1 MYTMD
6 IKPNPNLKLRASPF
20 HRGEQTIQEKLGV
33 REQMER
39 FGSRVIRDH
48 MPQQHRDFYQQLP
61 FIFGGHGDKDG
72 WPWASILFNKPGFI
86 QSPDEYS
93 LHLNTHPVVG
103 DPLLK
108 AMDGNTKL
116 GLLGIELETRRRNR
130 LATHITAST
139 DKQIQLS
146 IDQSFGNCPQYIQK
160 REYEFIDPNTMPKSS
175 VEALTELD
183 LSAQQLIANSD
194 TFFVASFVN
203 NDINSDNSNADS
215 SDASI
220 GADVSHR
227 GGKPGFIRV
236 DNNKSLTIP
245 DYLGNNHFNTLGN
258 FVENPK
264 AGLLFID
271 FDKGHILTLTGRVEI
286 LWQSEDSQY
295 FAGAERLWTFHLE
308 QGYRLNY
315 SLPLRWKLNDFSP
328 NTMMTGTWT
337 EAALQQEQQK
347 AQQRQLDSHQAQ
359 WQDYQV
365 VNIVDESSL
374 IKSFYLQPA
383 GGLKALPKFNFTA
396 GQFLTIKVPTT
407 LRNTVNGKDVIRTYT
422 ISSAPADPL
431 LRISVKRETSADS
444 THKGLVSHYL
454 HDEIKLDHIVQ
465 LKAPKGDFV
474 LDAAELIPTKLI
486 PAKLRP
492 AVLIAGGVGITPM
505 IAMARH
511 AMFEAVRTRSLRP
524 LTVIAAAKNA
534 QQRAFFDEFNQLSE
548 QTEGGIRTFWA
559 LSKPES
565 DLKLGQDYHH
575 QGRINKDLLQAILPI
590 DDYDFYLCG
599 PSAFMQSMY
608 DLLREL
614 GISNER
620 IKAEEFGPAS
630 LTRQHDACSV
640 EFTAIPSA
648 SAAVIEFSQTKVE
661 QAWAAEEGTLLE
673 FAENHGLTPEFGC
686 RSGQCGACKTKLLA
700 GKVSYQTEVSADLRD
715 DEVLLCCAVPAA
727 IDGEEVVHIKLEL

>member
-1 MYTMD
+1 MD
-6 IKPNPNLKLRASPF
+6 IKPNPKLTASPF
-20 HRGEQTIQEKLGV
+20 HRGEQAIQEKLGV

-61 FIFGGHGDKDG
+61 FIFVGHGDKDG

-86 QSPDEYS
+86 HSPDVHS
-93 LHLNTHPVVG
+93 LHLNTQPVVG

-108 AMDGNTKL
+108 ALDANTKL

-130 LATHITAST
+130 LAAHITTST

-160 REYEFIDPNTMPKSS
+160 REYEFIDPNSMPASS

-203 NDINSDNSNADS
+203 NDNNNSSEDGKADNN
-215 SDASI
+215 DASI

-236 DNNKSLTIP
+236 DNNKNLTIP

-295 FAGAERLWTFHLE
+295 FSGAERLWTFHLE

-315 SLPLRWKLNDFSP
+315 SLPLRWKLNEFSP
-328 NTMMTGTWT
+328 NTLMTGTWA

-347 AQQRQLDSHQAQ
+347 ELQRQLESHQAQ
-359 WQDYQV
+359 WHDYQV
-365 VNIVDESSL
+365 VKIMDESSL
-374 IKSFYLQPA
+374 IKSFYLQPKDE
-383 GGLKALPKFNFTA
+383 LKALPKFNFTA

-444 THKGLVSHYL
+444 EHKGLVSHYL
-454 HDEIKLDHIVQ
+454 HDEIKLGHIVQ

-474 LDAAELIPTKLI
+474 LDVAELIPTKLRS
-486 PAKLRP
+486 AELRP

-511 AMFEAVRTRSLRP
+511 AIFEAVRTRSLRP

-548 QTEGGIRTFWA
+548 QSQGGIRTFGA
-559 LSKPES
+559 LSQPELY
-565 DLKLGQDYHH
+565 LKLGQDYHH

-614 GISNER
+614 GVSNGR

-630 LTRQHDACSV
+630 LIRQHDTSSV

-648 SAAVIEFSQTKVE
+648 SAAVIEFSKTQVE
-661 QAWAAEEGTLLE
+661 QAWTSEQGTLLE

-700 GKVSYQTEVSADLRD
+700 GKVSYQTEISADLRD

-727 IDGEEVVHIKLEL
+727 IDGEEVVRIKLEL